1 MYQYQN
7 SLTKHMICPFSHS
20 FSLNQQPTSTPSQS
34 PSANPSQVP
43 TSSPSSN
50 PSKQPTNVPSV
61 SPSKGPSVSPSRA
74 PTSQVRGY
82 FDDVS
87 LFFGFDEPRQV
98 SYPPLLTSDAKSH
111 SSFSLYNISPALYSQ
126 RRVQVR
132 QSLQMIIINRHQI
145 AALL

>member
-7 SLTKHMICPFSHS
+7 SLTEHMICPFSLS
-20 FSLNQQPTSTPSQS
+20 LSLNQQPTTTPSQS
-34 PSANPSQVP
+34 PSNNPSQVP

-82 FDDVS
+82 PFDDVS
-87 LFFGFDEPRQV
+87 LFFGFEPRLV
-98 SYPPLLTSDAKSH
+98 SYPPLPHLMPNLTLLSL
-111 SSFSLYNISPALYSQ
+111 LYNISPDLYSQ

-132 QSLQMIIINRHQI
+132 QSLQMMMINPHLTT
-145 AALL
+145 LL